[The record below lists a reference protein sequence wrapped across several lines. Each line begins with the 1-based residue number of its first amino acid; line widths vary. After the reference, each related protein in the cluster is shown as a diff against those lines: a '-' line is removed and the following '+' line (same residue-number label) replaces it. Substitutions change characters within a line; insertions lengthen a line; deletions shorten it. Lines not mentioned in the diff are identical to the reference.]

1 MPVHLKKITTMSF
14 LFTSLLLSSTVSAK
28 GIAYNVDK
36 NVENSTVN
44 NIIDEGTQSTVI
56 KNALMAKLKLIKHF
70 SGSFEQQV
78 FDVDGNQLQTGA
90 GILSISKPNKV
101 RWETKTPDESLIV
114 SDGKTLWVFDPFIE
128 QASAYDLQNSIA
140 NTPILLLTS
149 QSPELWQNYN
159 VNQVDDNTFV
169 ITSKDNNSQVK
180 TLELSFAP
188 QSDKLIGFIIL
199 DATGQLSKV
208 SLQNVNY
215 SIKPDEQ
222 AFKFTLPDGVH
233 LDDQR

>member
-28 GIAYNVDK
+28 GID
-36 NVENSTVN
+36 NVEKSTVN
-44 NIIDEGTQSTVI
+44 NVIDEETQSTVI

-70 SGSFEQQV
+70 SGRFEQQV

-90 GILSISKPNKV
+90 GKLSISKPNKV

-149 QSPELWQNYN
+149 QSSELWQNYN

-169 ITSKDNNSQVK
+169 ITSKDSNSQVK

-199 DATGQLSKV
+199 DATGQLSKI
-208 SLQNVNY
+208 SLLNVNY

-222 AFKFTLPDGVH
+222 TFKFTLPDGVH